1 MLKLPTLK
9 SQMPSPRVAVV
20 GAGAVGGYFGGM
32 LARAG
37 ARVTLIGRPAHVN
50 VWTRE
55 GLTLDSIHFNERIPV
70 AASAEIAAARDAEL
84 VLFSVKSLDTEA
96 TARQLAPHLRP
107 EALIVSLQNGVD
119 NVERM
124 RAAAGLDPIAAVV
137 YVASS
142 MPEPGRVKH
151 DGRGDLIVGDL
162 PGRAAPP
169 RPEAIARVAAWFEAA
184 QVPCAVAAHIE
195 VDLWTK
201 LITNVALNPVS
212 AVARATYGRIVAR
225 PEPRETVRQLTLEC
239 VAVAR
244 AAGVP
249 LPAIDYVEMVWS
261 FAAKFDRVYSS
272 TSQDLERGKR
282 TEIDSLN
289 GYIVRRG
296 AELGI
301 PTPVNQALTALVK
314 LREAQSDRAVVG

>member
-1 MLKLPTLK
+1 M
-9 SQMPSPRVAVV
+9 SSSSRPRVAVV

-50 VWTRE
+50 VWTRD
-55 GLTLDSIHFNERIPV
+55 GLILDSISFNERIAVDASTDV
-70 AASAEIAAARDAEL
+70 AAVRDADL
-84 VLFSVKSLDTEA
+84 ILFSVKSLDTEE
-96 TARQLAPHLRP
+96 TARQLARNARRD
-107 EALIVSLQNGVD
+107 ALIVSLQNGVD

-124 RAAAGLDPIAAVV
+124 RTAAKLDPVAAVV

-142 MPEPGRVKH
+142 MPAPGRVRH
-151 DGRGDLIVGDL
+151 DGRGDLIIGDL
-162 PGRAAPP
+162 PGRVALA
-169 RPEAIARVAAWFEAA
+169 RGDALSRVADWFQRA
-184 QVPCAVAAHIE
+184 QVPCRATADIE
-195 VDLWTK
+195 PDLWTK

-212 AVARATYGRIVAR
+212 AVARATYGQIVAS

-244 AAGVP
+244 AAGVA
-249 LPAIDYVEMVWS
+249 LPEIDYVEMVWN
-261 FAAKFDRVYSS
+261 FAAKFDEVYSS

-296 AELGI
+296 GELGV
-301 PTPVNQALTALVK
+301 PTPVNQALVALIK
-314 LREAQSDRAVVG
+314 LREARFAPAAVSPR